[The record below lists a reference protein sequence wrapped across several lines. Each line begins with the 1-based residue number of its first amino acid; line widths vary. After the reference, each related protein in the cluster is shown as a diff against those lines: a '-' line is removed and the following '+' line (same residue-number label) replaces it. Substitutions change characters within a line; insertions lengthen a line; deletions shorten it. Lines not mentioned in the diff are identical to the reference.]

1 MAKSRSKKNIKT
13 THRNK
18 SARTNN
24 SLSSSHKN
32 ELGILGT
39 ILGFGA
45 LHSESESANNG
56 EPNRE
61 STGSTDNIF
70 MGGGDQSD
78 ASKRSSSA
86 IGRKNQ
92 RKSLDVSVLILT
104 FMEMLNTIKIFHWST
119 LSYPSHIATDNL
131 HKKMSELVDSFIE
144 QYIGGVGGGK
154 SPVFRGSGRN
164 RSIPFYGCKSL
175 EHLRCKLSDY
185 KTFLNSLT
193 ERLNGVPELLNIRDE
208 MIGTIDQAVYLL
220 RLK

>member
-1 MAKSRSKKNIKT
+1 MAKTRSKRRSITRSKN
-13 THRNK
+13 
-18 SARTNN
+18 ARINN

-32 ELGILGT
+32 ELGILGA

-45 LHSESESANNG
+45 LHSESDSIDNG
-56 EPNRE
+56 EMN
-61 STGSTDNIF
+61 SQNVGSTDNIF
-70 MGGGDQSD
+70 MGGGDHD
-78 ASKRSSSA
+78 SKRSSSA
-86 IGRKNQ
+86 IGRKNE

-131 HKKMSELVDSFIE
+131 HTKMSELVDSFIE

-175 EHLRCKLSDY
+175 EHLRCKLSEY
-185 KTFLNSLT
+185 KTFLNSLS
-193 ERLNGVPELLNIRDE
+193 ERLHGVPELLNIRDE